1 MAGEYNGNSNG
12 INYLTIAST
21 GNASDFG
28 DLTNAETNGVS
39 CASNTHG
46 GLQ

>member
-1 MAGEYNGNSNG
+1 M
-12 INYLTIAST
+12 NYFTIAST

-39 CASNTHG
+39 CASTAHG